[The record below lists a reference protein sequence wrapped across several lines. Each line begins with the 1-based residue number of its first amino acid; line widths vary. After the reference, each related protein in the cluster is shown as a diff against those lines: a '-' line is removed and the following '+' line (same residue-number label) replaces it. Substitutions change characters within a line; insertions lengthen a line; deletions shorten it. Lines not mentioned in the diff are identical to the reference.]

1 MLRRRIYR
9 HFRGLIMASNPY
21 KEDELKNIEEMLLND
36 PTFKHDLV
44 MGKYGYHPEER
55 AAKVT
60 AKIFDLYD
68 SMNH

>member
-1 MLRRRIYR
+1 
-9 HFRGLIMASNPY
+9 MASNPY

-36 PTFKHDLV
+36 PSFKRDLIS
-44 MGKYGYHPEER
+44 GKYGYNKAEQT
-55 AAKVT
+55 AKIT

>member
-1 MLRRRIYR
+1 
-9 HFRGLIMASNPY
+9 MASNTY

-36 PTFKHDLV
+36 PTFKHDLI
-44 MGKYGYHPEER
+44 MGKYDYNKAEQ

>member
-1 MLRRRIYR
+1 
-9 HFRGLIMASNPY
+9 MASNPY

-60 AKIFDLYD
+60 AKILSIYE
-68 SMNH
+68 SMSF

>member
-1 MLRRRIYR
+1 MRRTIYR
-9 HFRGLIMASNPY
+9 DFRGLIMASNPY

-44 MGKYGYHPEER
+44 MGKYGYNPEER

-60 AKIFDLYD
+60 AKIYD
-68 SMNH
+68 IYESMSF

>member
-1 MLRRRIYR
+1 
-9 HFRGLIMASNPY
+9 MASNPY
-21 KEDELKNIEEMLLND
+21 KEDELKNIEKMLLND
-36 PTFKHDLV
+36 PTFKHDLI

>member
-68 SMNH
+68 SMNF

>member
-9 HFRGLIMASNPY
+9 DLRGLIMASNPY

-36 PTFKHDLV
+36 PSFKRDLIS
-44 MGKYGYHPEER
+44 GKYGYNKAEQT
-55 AAKVT
+55 AKIT

>member
-9 HFRGLIMASNPY
+9 HFRGLIMASNTY